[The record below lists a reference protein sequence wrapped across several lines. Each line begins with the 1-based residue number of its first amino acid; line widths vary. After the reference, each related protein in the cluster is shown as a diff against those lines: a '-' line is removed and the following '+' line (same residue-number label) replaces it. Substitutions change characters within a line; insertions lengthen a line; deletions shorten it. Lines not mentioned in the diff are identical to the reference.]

1 MVEGYLPDPPDPMK
15 VRNSKEQ
22 QRRRLKRDMERFLS
36 HGGRIKEVP
45 HGVSGNDPAQ
55 PQGRRAFPFS
65 QAPRA
70 TRTDISEVV
79 AAIDARKRKTTR
91 PTHKRRPRRKLIYDD
106 FGEPLR
112 WVWDE

>member
-1 MVEGYLPDPPDPMK
+1 MK

-22 QRRRLKRDMERFLS
+22 QRRRLKQDMERYIS
-36 HGGRIKEVP
+36 RGGRIEEVP
-45 HGVSGNDPAQ
+45 HGVSGDAPDQ
-55 PQGRRAFPFS
+55 PRGRRAFPFS

-70 TRTDISEVV
+70 DRTDLSEVV
-79 AAIDARKRKTTR
+79 AAIDARKRKTSR
-91 PTHKRRPRRKLIYDD
+91 PAHKRRPRRKLIYDD

>member
-1 MVEGYLPDPPDPMK
+1 MK

-36 HGGRIKEVP
+36 HG
-45 HGVSGNDPAQ
+45 VSGNDLEQ

-70 TRTDISEVV
+70 TRTDLSEVV
-79 AAIDARKRKTTR
+79 AAIDARKRRTTR
-91 PTHKRRPRRKLIYDD
+91 PPTHKRRPRRKLIYDD

>member
-1 MVEGYLPDPPDPMK
+1 MVEGSLPDPPDPMK

-22 QRRRLKRDMERFLS
+22 QRRRLQRDMERFLS

-55 PQGRRAFPFS
+55 PQGKRAFPFS

-70 TRTDISEVV
+70 TRTDISAVA
-79 AAIDARKRKTTR
+79 AAIDARKLKYDRSSAISTADEISR
-91 PTHKRRPRRKLIYDD
+91 SPTPWPRAL
-106 FGEPLR
+106 GAT
-112 WVWDE
+112 